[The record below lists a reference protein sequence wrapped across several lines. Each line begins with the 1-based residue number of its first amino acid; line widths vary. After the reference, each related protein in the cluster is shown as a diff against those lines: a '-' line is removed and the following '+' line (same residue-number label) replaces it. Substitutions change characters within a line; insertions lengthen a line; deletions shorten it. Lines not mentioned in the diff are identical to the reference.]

1 MQLDDKIALTKDLI
15 RKREE
20 IDEQL
25 TGLLCGEV
33 KKKPLKCS
41 HCGESGH
48 TARTCPSRSGTE
60 PATPGV

>member
-1 MQLDDKIALTKDLI
+1 MELDDKVALTKDLI

-25 TGLLCGEV
+25 IALLCGEA
-33 KKKPLKCS
+33 KKKTVKCS

-48 TARTCPSRSGTE
+48 TARTCPTRVTSET
-60 PATPGV
+60 V